1 MAQASAVEADIAIK
15 GNVSGHVAVGNYNVQ
30 IQNSNGCVVNVAP
43 PRDQPAYSMR
53 PLPVHLRPRAF
64 PSLLDRDREAESIKA
79 AIQTST
85 PVSIF
90 GEEGIGK
97 TSFLRRLI
105 HLPDLPSFPAGVVY
119 LEVSGRGLEDLLQYL
134 FDTFYESRL
143 EFKPRDGEI
152 RLALQKLKAL
162 VFLDGLNL
170 ARDEIVSLLDAAPD
184 CTFMLS
190 SVERS
195 LWGEGQTISLQG
207 LPENEALT
215 LFQRE
220 LGRSMNEE
228 ELAAARKI
236 CALLQGHPLRVL
248 QAAELVHEKSKPI
261 SELLEELQRE
271 SPEKAVLQ
279 VTLSNLTKHQKNVL
293 ALLAA
298 AGGTIMPLEHLV
310 SLSQDPDVR
319 KALQGLIALGL
330 VQAHSPRY
338 SLTGDLVVS
347 LPTLLD
353 LSSWEDTLANYFIT
367 WLEGQPSQV
376 LIEESADALI
386 YTVKR
391 AGEKQRWTEVIQL
404 GRALERYLIL
414 WKRWQTWVDVLNLIL
429 KAAKALG
436 DRKVEAWALHQL
448 GSRAM
453 CLGQADQARELLTEA
468 LNIRKAI
475 RDKAG
480 LKVTQHNL
488 NILLRA
494 PVPPKGGKPGG
505 RPWFIGSSVM
515 ILAVLMAAVA
525 AYVGLSLAVPPESLP
540 FPGLPIYLFPT
551 NPPAKTLTHIPTKTI
566 APTPSR
572 TITPTDIFTPTPT
585 WTRTR
590 TKTPSRTP
598 TPTRTRTP
606 TPTTETQSTVVLT
619 EIQKKYRALGGRNGF
634 LGDPTG
640 PETSTPDGY
649 GRFRH
654 FQGGSIYWTPDTGAY
669 EVHGAILQKWESL
682 GWERSDLGYPI
693 TDEST
698 TPDGIGRYN
707 HFQYGSI
714 YWTPDTGAHE
724 VHGAIREKWAQLG
737 WERSDLGYPTT
748 DEARTPDG
756 IGRYNHFQYGSIY
769 WTPDTGAHEV
779 RGVIH
784 AKWAEL
790 GWEQSWL
797 GYPISDEE
805 PSSCSGWTRESRF
818 QSGIIL
824 WSAEKG
830 AQDVG
835 FCPPII
841 R

>member
-1 MAQASAVEADIAIK
+1 MAQASSIEADLAV
-15 GNVSGHVAVGNYNVQ
+15 GGDVSGQVIVGNYNVQ
-30 IQNSNGCVVNVAP
+30 IQNSNGCVVNVASP
-43 PRDQPAYSMR
+43 PDQPAYSMR
-53 PLPVHLRPRAF
+53 SLPVHLRPRAF

-79 AIQTST
+79 AMQISA

-97 TSFLRRLI
+97 TSFVRRLI
-105 HLPDLPSFPAGVVY
+105 HLPDLPGFPAGVVY
-119 LEVSGRGLEDLLQYL
+119 LDASRRGLEDLLQYL
-134 FDTFYESRL
+134 FDTFYESRS

-152 RLALQKLKAL
+152 RLALQGLKGL

-184 CTFMLS
+184 CTFILS
-190 SVERS
+190 SLERS
-195 LWGEGQTISLQG
+195 LWGEGQSIPLKG
-207 LPENEALT
+207 LPENDALT

-220 LGRSMNEE
+220 LGRSLNEE

-236 CALLQGHPLRVL
+236 CALLQGHPLRIL
-248 QAAELVHEKSKPI
+248 QAAELVHESAKPI
-261 SELLEELQRE
+261 SGLLEELQRE
-271 SPEKAVLQ
+271 SPAKAVLQ
-279 VTLSNLTKHQKNVL
+279 ATLNTLDKPQENVL

-298 AGGTIMPLEHLV
+298 AGGTVMPLEHLV
-310 SLSQDPDVR
+310 SLSSDPDVR
-319 KALQGLIALGL
+319 KTLQGLIALGL

-338 SLTGDLVVS
+338 SLTGDLGLS
-347 LPTLLD
+347 LPALLD
-353 LSSWEDTLANYFIT
+353 LSSGEDTLVNYFIT

-386 YTVKR
+386 YAVKR
-391 AGEKQRWTEVIQL
+391 AGEKQRWTEVIHL

-414 WKRWQTWVDVLNLIL
+414 WKRWQAWADILNLIL
-429 KAAKALG
+429 KAARALG
-436 DRKVEAWALHQL
+436 DRKVDAWALHQL

-453 CLGQADQARELLTEA
+453 CLGQADQARELLTQA
-468 LNIRKAI
+468 LNIRNTIK
-475 RDKAG
+475 DKAG

-488 NILLRA
+488 NVLLRP

-505 RPWFIGSSVM
+505 RPWSIGGFALT
-515 ILAVLMAAVA
+515 IALLMAAF

-551 NPPAKTLTHIPTKTI
+551 NRPANTFTRIPTNTI
-566 APTPSR
+566 VPTPSR
-572 TITPTDIFTPTPT
+572 TITLTDIFTPTPT
-585 WTRTR
+585 LTRTR
-590 TKTPSRTP
+590 TRTPSRTP
-598 TPTRTRTP
+598 TPTRTKTA
-606 TPTTETQSTVVLT
+606 TPTTETQIIVVLT
-619 EIQKKYRALGGRNGF
+619 EIQKKYLALGGSDGF
-634 LGDPTG
+634 LVNPTG
-640 PETSTPDGY
+640 PEAGTPDGY

-654 FQGGSIYWTPDTGAY
+654 FQGGSIYWTPDTGAK
-669 EVHGAILQKWESL
+669 EVHGAILEKWASL
-682 GWERSDLGYPI
+682 GWERSDLGYPT
-693 TDEST
+693 TDESVT
-698 TPDGIGRYN
+698 RDGIGRYN

-724 VHGAIREKWAQLG
+724 VHGAIREKWVQLG
-737 WERSDLGYPTT
+737 SERSDLGYPTT
-748 DEARTPDG
+748 DESITPDT

-769 WTPDTGAHEV
+769 WTPSTGAHEV

-790 GWEQSWL
+790 GWEHSWL

-805 PSSCSGWTRESRF
+805 PSSCEGWTRQSRF
-818 QSGIIL
+818 QSGMIL

-830 AQDVG
+830 ARDVG

-841 R
+841 K